1 MKKIFTLICMAAMAV
16 SVNAQDETPQ
26 GDPGIYPLKSITMGD
41 ITWKNGNNKT
51 DINDEAGTKL
61 YFVMGQGNAYKEIFA
76 EYYQSS
82 NDGLYYTRAFYTY
95 VYYWQQG
102 ITGVPSYGLFYK
114 FTPKVSGK
122 LKVLV
127 WANKGNRATTI
138 VPASTGT
145 PLVMHTDY
153 QVEGYING
161 KTKNTTTPVI
171 DSETNQQKVDNDGN
185 PVWVQEAILYDNNGI
200 KELHDAATN
209 PWAALTEPDKDGN
222 MPDKWNYVIGPGNQH
237 FWGWLTFDV
246 TAGESYYVFQASSQM
261 GFGGYDF
268 TPTGGTTESYQAA
281 LDMGGTIA
289 LNTEFSSKVDAEGK
303 ATNVENGNSV
313 IKISTANMDVEA
325 VGSGTPTAVE
335 ADFTSAGISAVKAE
349 LNADAPMYNLAGQKV
364 DKDYKGIMIQN
375 GKKFMAK

>member
-1 MKKIFTLICMAAMAV
+1 MKKIFTLICMAFVAM

-41 ITWKNGNNKT
+41 IKWVNKNNKT

-61 YFVMGQGNAYKEIFA
+61 YFVMGEGNAYKDIAA

-82 NDGLYYTRAFYTY
+82 NDDMYYTRAYYTY
-95 VYYWQQG
+95 VYYWQG
-102 ITGVPSYGLFYK
+102 ITGVPSFGLYYK

-122 LKVLV
+122 LKVLI

-153 QVEGYING
+153 QVEGYVNG
-161 KTKNTTTPVI
+161 VKVKEA
-171 DSETNQQKVDNDGN
+171 DGETNAKNADGN
-185 PVWVQEAILYDNNGI
+185 EMMKLLTNEEIKAI
-200 KELHDAATN
+200 HDGVTN

-222 MPDKWNYVIGPGNQH
+222 MPDKWNFVIAGGNQH

-246 TAGESYYVFQASSQM
+246 TAGESYYVFQASSQI

-268 TPTGGTTESYQAA
+268 TPTGGTTESYKAA

-335 ADFTSAGISAVKAE
+335 ADFTGTGISAVKTE
-349 LNADAPMYNLAGQKV
+349 LNTNAPMYNLAGQKV
-364 DKDYKGIMIQN
+364 DNSYKGIMIQN
-375 GKKFMAK
+375 GKKFMVK

>member
-1 MKKIFTLICMAAMAV
+1 MKKIFTLICMAFVAM

-41 ITWKNGNNKT
+41 IKWVNKNNKT

-61 YFVMGQGNAYKEIFA
+61 YFVMGEGNAYKDIAA

-82 NDGLYYTRAFYTY
+82 NDDKYYTRPFYYY
-95 VYYWQQG
+95 VYYWQG

-114 FTPKVSGK
+114 FTPKASGK
-122 LKVLV
+122 LKVQI

-153 QVEGYING
+153 QIEGYING

-171 DSETNQQKVDNDGN
+171 DSETGQQKIDNDGN
-185 PVWVQEAILYDNNGI
+185 PVWVQEAILFDNNGI
-200 KELHDAATN
+200 KELHDANAN

-222 MPDKWNYVIGPGNQH
+222 MPNKWNYVIGPGNQH

-246 TAGESYYVFQASSQM
+246 TAGESYYVFQASSQI

-268 TPTGGTTESYQAA
+268 TPTGGTTESYKAA

-303 ATNVENGNSV
+303 ATNVENGNSI

-335 ADFTSAGISAVKAE
+335 ADFNSSGIFAVKAE
-349 LNADAPMYNLAGQKV
+349 LNTNAPMYNLAGQKV
-364 DKDYKGIMIQN
+364 DKDYKGIKIQN